1 MLPDLGQQSLCW
13 DPNGLLGDEANNRDG
28 GRGSH
33 SLRESVWD
41 AETLHQ
47 DPSGVIHKDVL
58 LATAA

>member
-13 DPNGLLGDEANNRDG
+13 DLNGLLGDEANNRDG
-28 GRGSH
+28 GRGSY

-47 DPSGVIHKDVL
+47 DPSGGVRVRY
-58 LATAA
+58 TRMSY